1 MSTTNTFLAVFL
13 GSKTSGQM
21 AAWNALPEDKRF
33 AKMQEGM
40 AAWKAWVEKHQDAIV
55 SMGGPLGQTKKV
67 SARGIEDTSNEMT
80 GYTVV
85 RADSRESAAKLFD
98 KHPHFAIF
106 PGESIE
112 IMPILP
118 IPGAS

>member
-13 GSKTSGQM
+13 GSKSSGRM
-21 AAWNALPEDKRF
+21 AEWNALPEDKRVG
-33 AKMQEGM
+33 KMQEGM
-40 AAWKAWVEKHQDAIV
+40 AAWKAWAEKHQDAII
-55 SMGGPLGQTKKV
+55 SMVGPLGQTKKV
-67 SARGIEDTSNEMT
+67 SSRGIEDTSNEMT
-80 GYTVV
+80 AFTVV
-85 RADSRESAAKLFD
+85 RADSRDAAAKLFD

-118 IPGAS
+118 IPGA

>member
-1 MSTTNTFLAVFL
+1 MSTTTNTFLAVFL
-13 GSKTSGQM
+13 GSKSSGRM
-21 AAWNALPEDKRF
+21 AEWNALPEDKRQ
-33 AKMQEGM
+33 AKMHEGM

-67 SARGIEDTSNEMT
+67 SSRGIEDTSNDLT

-85 RADSRESAAKLFD
+85 RADSRDAAAKLFD

-118 IPGAS
+118 IPGA